1 MQDFQLNTSEKDST
15 EPYVIGIIVEPD
27 RLTHKHHLITRI
39 VNYIASKA
47 NLNHREVRILMGLR
61 NPYEQTLARQLITLR
76 HTYSNISVEL
86 LISNNQF
93 NKFCRWTK
101 GISNCNYSD
110 VISYADGYNILH
122 TYHPV
127 DFFRT
132 LIQYITQ
139 NCDELLYGIY
149 HSYHIELLH
158 SITQHQSIR
167 CVSIYLGL

>member
-1 MQDFQLNTSEKDST
+1 MQHSESNFTEQGLT
-15 EPYVIGIIVEPD
+15 EPYIIGIIVESD
-27 RLTHKHHLITRI
+27 RLTRKHHLITR
-39 VNYIASKA
+39 VLNYITSAA
-47 NLNHREVRILMGLR
+47 NNNHRRVRILMGLR
-61 NPYEQTLARQLITLR
+61 NSYELTLARQLITLK
-76 HTYSNISVEL
+76 HTYSNIYVEL
-86 LISNNQF
+86 LISDNQF